1 MSKAVTYPQLI
12 RAVAS
17 GVLALRHQP
26 TQASAQALIGRLYV
40 LADGLEQ
47 GTPADQ
53 VAGDPQ
59 EFALGDPAE
68 FTAGDPPEFA
78 HITVPAVRTALRM
91 GPVGPFTVEFELAA
105 EATFA
110 AYDADAEN
118 PNVPDRSNAIDAVH
132 RAVYPETG
140 DRSRADAYRA
150 LRSFW
155 MDEPLGGNPER
166 PADLL
171 PYLATFQGEAWIND
185 HATAVDDARYSFPV
199 SAAEVED
206 CADRENRVYDELADA
221 AQAPLEVRAWSGP
234 FTISLAPRRFMI
246 TSDRPGE
253 PTRYCD
259 EVEQAQRILLDHL
272 EQDLDD
278 IDGENAGWIDDL
290 EDTVE
295 DAAPG
300 TTWTFEGDNR
310 HLTLQFQ
317 RCAE

>member
-1 MSKAVTYPQLI
+1 MTDVTYPALI
-12 RAVAS
+12 RAVSAD
-17 GVLALRHQP
+17 VLALRHRP
-26 TQASAQALIGRLYV
+26 TDTAAQALIGRLYV
-40 LADGLEQ
+40 IADRLER
-47 GTPADQ
+47 
-53 VAGDPQ
+53 
-59 EFALGDPAE
+59 GDPADSLAGTLEDFRGGDPSE
-68 FTAGDPPEFA
+68 FTAGDPADWA
-78 HITVPAVRTALRM
+78 HVDVPVVREALAR
-91 GPVGPFTVEFELAA
+91 GPAGPYTGPFDLAVQ
-105 EATFA
+105 ATFA
-110 AYDADAEN
+110 AYAADANN
-118 PNVPDRSNAIDAVH
+118 PDAPDRSGAVEALH
-132 RAVYPETG
+132 AAVYPDTG

-155 MDEPLGGNPER
+155 LDEPLGGDPER
-166 PADLL
+166 AADLL

-221 AQAPLEVRAWSGP
+221 AQAPLEVRAWTGP